1 MKRRKL
7 KLKMPPLTR
16 RNRKDEVKALASDM
30 CPNAND
36 IEFRARD
43 AIV

>member
-1 MKRRKL
+1 
-7 KLKMPPLTR
+7 MPPLAR

-36 IEFRARD
+36 TGFRVRD